1 MVDMGGVEGAG
12 ASGRRGSRR
21 TAWIVGAAVVVVAL
35 VAGIGV
41 WQYAARSARI
51 VADGVTLSGGMAF
64 PDCLPRMALAVYGTR
79 DDVVVGQT
87 VRNPSRWPVTVTS
100 SDPEVYRFGALSDEP
115 GDDTAVSAAPD
126 GAAPADTSGQVV
138 LPPGRAVT
146 LWIVDPQRGSVQDS
160 GVWYSFDEV
169 PVTLRT
175 LGVERESSLQ
185 LPGTLY
191 VGGGTDGDRLGAA
204 LQEACDA

>member
-1 MVDMGGVEGAG
+1 MAAG
-12 ASGRRGSRR
+12 SEVRRPRR
-21 TAWIVGAAVVVVAL
+21 WAWVVSAAVVVAL

-51 VADGVTLSGGMAF
+51 VAEGVTLSAGMTF
-64 PDCLPRMALAVYGTR
+64 PDCLPRMALAVYGTG

-100 SDPEVYRFGALSDEP
+100 SDPEVFRFEALSDDP
-115 GDDTAVSAAPD
+115 GDDTTVSSAD
-126 GAAPADTSGQVV
+126 GAAPADASGQVV
-138 LPPGRAVT
+138 LPPGREVT
-146 LWIVDPQRGSVQDS
+146 MWIVNPQQGSIQDS
-160 GVWYSFDEV
+160 STVWYEFDEV

-175 LGVERESSLQ
+175 LGVERESSIR

-191 VGGGTDGDRLGAA
+191 VGGGKDGDQLGAA

>member
-1 MVDMGGVEGAG
+1 MVDTGGAG
-12 ASGRRGSRR
+12 EEPGRRRSRR

-41 WQYAARSARI
+41 WQYAARSTRI
-51 VADGVTLSGGMAF
+51 VAEGVTLSGGMAF
-64 PDCLPRMALAVYGTR
+64 PDCLPRMALAVYGTS

-87 VRNPSRWPVTVTS
+87 LRNPSRWPVTVTS
-100 SDPEVYRFGALSDEP
+100 SDPEVYRFEALSDDP
-115 GDDTAVSAAPD
+115 DDHSAVSSAD
-126 GAAPADTSGQVV
+126 GAEPADTSGQVV
-138 LPPGRAVT
+138 LPPGREAT
-146 LWIVDPQRGSVQDS
+146 MWIVDPQRGSVQDS

-191 VGGGTDGDRLGAA
+191 VGGGKDGDQLGAA

>member
-1 MVDMGGVEGAG
+1 MVDVAG
-12 ASGRRGSRR
+12 RR
-21 TAWIVGAAVVVVAL
+21 TAWIVGVAVVVAL

-41 WQYAARSARI
+41 WQYAARDARI
-51 VADGVTLSGGMAF
+51 VAEGVTLSGGMAF
-64 PDCLPRMALAVYGTR
+64 PDCLPRMALAVYGTS

-100 SDPEVYRFGALSDEP
+100 SDPEAFRFEALSDDP
-115 GDDTAVSAAPD
+115 ADDTTVSSAD
-126 GAAPADTSGQVV
+126 GAAPADASGQVV
-138 LPPGRAVT
+138 LPPGREVT
-146 LWIVDPQRGSVQDS
+146 MWIVDPQRGSIQDS
-160 GVWYSFDEV
+160 STVWYEFDEV

-175 LGVERESSLQ
+175 LGVERESSIR

-191 VGGGTDGDRLGAA
+191 VGGGKDGEQLGAA

>member
-1 MVDMGGVEGAG
+1 MVETSGVGEEP
-12 ASGRRGSRR
+12 GRRRSRR
-21 TAWIVGAAVVVVAL
+21 TAWIVGAAVVVAL

-41 WQYAARSARI
+41 WQHAARSARI
-51 VADGVTLSGGMAF
+51 VAEGVTLSGGMPF
-64 PDCLPRMALAVYGTR
+64 PDCLPRMALAVYGTT

-100 SDPEVYRFGALSDEP
+100 SDPEVYRFEALSDEP
-115 GDDTAVSAAPD
+115 GGVSSGD
-126 GAAPADTSGQVV
+126 GAPPADTSGQVV
-138 LPPGRAVT
+138 LPPGREVT
-146 LWIVDPQRGSVQDS
+146 MWVVDPQRHSIQDS
-160 GVWYSFDEV
+160 STVWYEFSEV

-175 LGVERESSLQ
+175 LGVEREFSVQ

-191 VGGGTDGDRLGAA
+191 IGGGKGGDQLGAA

>member
-1 MVDMGGVEGAG
+1 MPPYPVRMVDMA
-12 ASGRRGSRR
+12 GRRA
-21 TAWIVGAAVVVVAL
+21 AWIVGVAVVVAL

-41 WQYAARSARI
+41 WQYAARDARI
-51 VADGVTLSGGMAF
+51 VAEGVTLSGGMAF
-64 PDCLPRMALAVYGTR
+64 PDCLPRMALAVYGTS

-100 SDPEVYRFGALSDEP
+100 SDPEAFRFEALSDDP
-115 GDDTAVSAAPD
+115 ADDTTVSSAD
-126 GAAPADTSGQVV
+126 GAAPADASGQVV
-138 LPPGRAVT
+138 LPPGREVT
-146 LWIVDPQRGSVQDS
+146 MWIVDPQRGSIQDS
-160 GVWYSFDEV
+160 STVWYEFDEV

-175 LGVERESSLQ
+175 LGVERESSIR

-191 VGGGTDGDRLGAA
+191 AGGGKDGEQLGAA

>member
-1 MVDMGGVEGAG
+1 MGGARVEP
-12 ASGRRGSRR
+12 GRGRSRR

-51 VADGVTLSGGMAF
+51 VAEGATLSGGMAF
-64 PDCLPRMALAVYGTR
+64 PDCLPRMALAVYGTG

-87 VRNPSRWPVTVTS
+87 VRNPSRWPVTVIS
-100 SDPEVYRFGALSDEP
+100 SDPEVFRFEAVSDEP
-115 GDDTAVSAAPD
+115 AGVSSAD
-126 GAAPADTSGQVV
+126 GASPADTSGQVV
-138 LPPGRAVT
+138 LPPGREVT
-146 LWIVDPQRGSVQDS
+146 MWIVDPQRGSVEDS
-160 GVWYSFDEV
+160 STVWYSFDEV
-169 PVTLRT
+169 PVTLRA
-175 LGVERESSLQ
+175 LGVERESSVK

-191 VGGGTDGDRLGAA
+191 VGGGKDSDRLGSV

>member
-1 MVDMGGVEGAG
+1 MAG
-12 ASGRRGSRR
+12 RR
-21 TAWIVGAAVVVVAL
+21 TAWIVGVAVVVAL

-41 WQYAARSARI
+41 WQYAARDARI
-51 VADGVTLSGGMAF
+51 VAEGVTLSGGMAF
-64 PDCLPRMALAVYGTR
+64 PDCLPRMALAVYGTS

-100 SDPEVYRFGALSDEP
+100 SDPEAFRFEALSDDP
-115 GDDTAVSAAPD
+115 ADDTTVSSAD
-126 GAAPADTSGQVV
+126 GAAPADASGQVV
-138 LPPGRAVT
+138 LPPGREVT
-146 LWIVDPQRGSVQDS
+146 MWIVDPQRGSIQDS
-160 GVWYSFDEV
+160 STVWYEFDEV

-175 LGVERESSLQ
+175 LGVERESSIR

-191 VGGGTDGDRLGAA
+191 VGGGKDGEQLGAA

>member
-1 MVDMGGVEGAG
+1 MA
-12 ASGRRGSRR
+12 GRRA
-21 TAWIVGAAVVVVAL
+21 AWIVGVAVVVAL

-41 WQYAARSARI
+41 WQYAARDARI
-51 VADGVTLSGGMAF
+51 VAEGVTLSGGMAF
-64 PDCLPRMALAVYGTR
+64 PDCLPRMALAVYGTS

-100 SDPEVYRFGALSDEP
+100 SDPEAFRFEALSDDP
-115 GDDTAVSAAPD
+115 ADDTTVSSAD
-126 GAAPADTSGQVV
+126 GAAPPDAFGQVV
-138 LPPGRAVT
+138 LPPGREVT
-146 LWIVDPQRGSVQDS
+146 MWIVDPQRGSIQDS
-160 GVWYSFDEV
+160 STVWYEFDEV

-175 LGVERESSLQ
+175 LGVERESSIR

-191 VGGGTDGDRLGAA
+191 VGGGKDGEQLGAA

>member
-1 MVDMGGVEGAG
+1 MAG
-12 ASGRRGSRR
+12 RR
-21 TAWIVGAAVVVVAL
+21 TAWIVGVAVVVAL

-41 WQYAARSARI
+41 WQYAARDARI
-51 VADGVTLSGGMAF
+51 VAEGVTLSGGMAF
-64 PDCLPRMALAVYGTR
+64 PDCLPRMALAVYGTS

-100 SDPEVYRFGALSDEP
+100 SDPEVYRFEALSDDP
-115 GDDTAVSAAPD
+115 ADDTTVSSAD
-126 GAAPADTSGQVV
+126 GAAPADASGQVV
-138 LPPGRAVT
+138 LPPGREVT
-146 LWIVDPQRGSVQDS
+146 MWIVDPQRGSIQDS
-160 GVWYSFDEV
+160 STVWYEFDEV

-175 LGVERESSLQ
+175 LGVERESSIR

-191 VGGGTDGDRLGAA
+191 VGGGKDGEQLGAA